1 MMTTTTTAR
10 PVTAAECVRKRRRT
24 RALAVV
30 AAAGATFSV
39 WTLAG
44 PLAGVDL
51 MVDTGS
57 GRTAVTAAAVL
68 IVTMVAGL
76 AAWGLLAVV
85 ERVTQ
90 RAAMIWSSI
99 AGAVLSVSLL
109 GPFGSAVGAGA
120 TAALVA
126 MHLVAGAVLIPIM
139 ARSSVE
145 CRRAV

>member
-1 MMTTTTTAR
+1 MTTTTTAR
-10 PVTAAECVRKRRRT
+10 PITAAECVRKRRRT

-30 AAAGATFSV
+30 AAAGATFIV

-51 MVDTGS
+51 VVDTGS
-57 GRTAVTAAAVL
+57 GRTAVTAAAVV

-76 AAWGLLAVV
+76 AAWGLLALV
-85 ERVTQ
+85 ERFTP
-90 RAAMIWSSI
+90 RAAMIWSWI
-99 AGAVLSVSLL
+99 AGAVLVVSLL
-109 GPFGSAVGAGA
+109 GPFGSAVGTGA

-126 MHLVAGAVLIPIM
+126 RHLVAGAVLIPIM